1 MESFQVDMVNKD
13 ILMELEESLILCD
26 TSIDH
31 KSGDIHVNQKETMK
45 ASDVQL
51 LVKENVELTYT
62 IRNHLLRGRLREFGK
77 SLNKAWDTK
86 KKFSKMITNDVID
99 DIYTGS
105 LDNGAIGG
113 KLLGA
118 GGGGFF
124 VFFVP
129 PQSKHNLIDYLESQK
144 LNTKPFRFESEGL
157 VSWKIREET

>member
-1 MESFQVDMVNKD
+1 M
-13 ILMELEESLILCD
+13 
-26 TSIDH
+26 
-31 KSGDIHVNQKETMK
+31 
-45 ASDVQL
+45 
-51 LVKENVELTYT
+51 
-62 IRNHLLRGRLREFGK
+62 
-77 SLNKAWDTK
+77 
-86 KKFSKMITNDVID
+86 ID